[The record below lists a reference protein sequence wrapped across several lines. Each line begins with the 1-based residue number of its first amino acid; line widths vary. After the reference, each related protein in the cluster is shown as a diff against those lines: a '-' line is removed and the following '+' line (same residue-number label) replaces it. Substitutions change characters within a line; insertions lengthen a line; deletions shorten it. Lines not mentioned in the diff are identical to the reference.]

1 MLPLVSDKEKVLR
14 MILVF
19 TALYIAD
26 SFAAFLTL
34 EPTWLSLFMV
44 GLLNYP
50 LLKLLI
56 GLNTDQHKFFRLFRL
71 SSPHLGAMFLIY
83 LLFTTLGG

>member
-1 MLPLVSDKEKVLR
+1 MLF
-14 MILVF
+14 M
-19 TALYIAD
+19 ALYIAD
-26 SFAAFLTL
+26 SFAAFLML
-34 EPTWLSLFMV
+34 EPKWLSLFMI

-71 SSPHLGAMFLIY
+71 SSPHLGAVFLMY
-83 LLFTTLGG
+83 LLFTTLVG